1 VAHIITRFEIC
12 KHFRLPFSRGLM
24 YEERLDNARE
34 VIETRTGQGVRSQE
48 TGERK
53 DTMGAILMCEQTSR
67 GKRIVFRLLPV
78 T

>member
-1 VAHIITRFEIC
+1 
-12 KHFRLPFSRGLM
+12 M
-24 YEERLDNARE
+24 YEERLDNIRE
-34 VIETRTGQGVRSQE
+34 AIENRTGQGDRSQE
-48 TGERK
+48 TDDRK